1 MQNQCLSQYWLSVFT
16 KLKQTRSP
24 SVASYCSKD
33 KDNSWAWITK
43 PRKVWLIL
51 ISSFSTWLKW
61 IPALCL
67 PASLAFPFQGH
78 VHPSSLKGL
87 FSFHF
92 GYWYFLILRQSSA
105 MHHFNEAFPN
115 FLINQ
120 LSLSLI
126 STHSQVCSSFLSWI
140 FLFVGV
146 TIGWQFAAPNRLYIV
161 QYSIPNA

>member
-67 PASLAFPFQGH
+67 PASLAFLFQGH

-120 LSLSLI
+120 LSLS
-126 STHSQVCSSFLSWI
+126 HQFSQPSVFFLSFLDISICWCDYWM
-140 FLFVGV
+140 
-146 TIGWQFAAPNRLYIV
+146 TICCTK
-161 QYSIPNA
+161 